1 MKLKSFFYAFI
12 CTLSVA
18 CIQEERFEGNLYET
32 PDKVYAVIAE
42 DTESKTYLGDEIKVL
57 WSRKRDRKQ
66 YCVLPFLRGI
76 LQGRRRR
83 IHIDRHHIAR
93 CSDICPRELW

>member
-1 MKLKSFFYAFI
+1 MKLKSFLYAFI

-32 PDKVYAVIAE
+32 PDKVYAVIEE

-57 WSRKRDRKQ
+57 WSRNFMLKKSLPKQ
-66 YCVLPFLRGI
+66 AFPPKAY
-76 LQGRRRR
+76 LQKWQ
-83 IHIDRHHIAR
+83 D
-93 CSDICPRELW
+93 SVQ